1 MKKRIAIILSFLV
14 SATYS
19 FSQCAMCKAVVESTQ
34 DGTPNKSGE
43 QLNYGILFLGAIP
56 YIFIVVI
63 PIILFRKKIR
73 NFFKEMGSI
82 YDNK

>member
-1 MKKRIAIILSFLV
+1 
-14 SATYS
+14 
-19 FSQCAMCKAVVESTQ
+19 MCKAVVESNQ
-34 DGTPNKSGE
+34 DGSPNKTGE

-56 YIFIVVI
+56 YIFIVVL

-82 YDNK
+82 YENK